1 MKIFPFFLLHI
12 QMLWIFGIF
21 YKRRSDFKRIS
32 FVSTFFCSLKEIQ
45 RNVVIFSGFIGTHND
60 HVKSLVYSASRLK
73 HVDEYM
79 HQQSQRMQISTLLFS
94 QNFMQI
100 AFLIVLLFVT
110 LFFQESIYELESLKP
125 IELTHFFESSIY
137 RKILDVVNFKVTCLN
152 ETN

>member
-1 MKIFPFFLLHI
+1 
-12 QMLWIFGIF
+12 
-21 YKRRSDFKRIS
+21 
-32 FVSTFFCSLKEIQ
+32 
-45 RNVVIFSGFIGTHND
+45 
-60 HVKSLVYSASRLK
+60 
-73 HVDEYM
+73 
-79 HQQSQRMQISTLLFS
+79 MQISTLLFS